1 MCQTCHV
8 CMRECGI
15 GLVFLMKRT
24 VLDDDTLSVRARII
38 LFYSTNVGAAKA
50 LSYSDDELG
59 YDLFLSAGVKAI
71 NILVAGLTPNQLKA
85 RGFDCASKMKTIGF
99 DALHLTNP
107 AFCNTMNLAYGRK
120 NVLEHFLVSAQDAV
134 SIAGSQATSIL
145 NVSTRELLEKC
156 IGEPAHSLDVLRQI
170 SQATALKGVPAELLL
185 DCGLRLV
192 SLAKLGYTVE
202 SIVRNTDASPIQ
214 LQKLGFTL
222 S

>member
-1 MCQTCHV
+1 MCMC
-8 CMRECGI
+8 ECGI
-15 GLVFLMKRT
+15 ESVCLMKRT
-24 VLDDDTLSVRARII
+24 ALDDNTLSVRARVV
-38 LFYSTNVGAAKA
+38 LFYNTNVGAARA
-50 LSYSDDELG
+50 VSYADDELS
-59 YDLFLSAGVKAI
+59 YDLFLSAGVRPI

-99 DALHLTNP
+99 DALHLTNA
-107 AFCNTMNLAYGRK
+107 AFCNTMNLAYGR
-120 NVLEHFLVSAQDAV
+120 NNILEHFLVSAQDAV
-134 SIAGSQATSIL
+134 SLAGSQATSIL

-156 IGEPAHSLDVLRQI
+156 IGEPAHALDVLKQMP
-170 SQATALKGVPAELLL
+170 QATALKGVQAELLL

-202 SIVRNTDASPIQ
+202 SIVRNTDASPVQ